1 MKEFLTVAV
10 LHFFEVASP
19 GPDFIL
25 VSRQCLRYG
34 RSVAL
39 WTSLGIALG
48 ILLHV
53 ALSIAGLSILIK
65 QQPVIL
71 DWLKIIAS
79 LYIAYLGLHS
89 ILSRHSRNT
98 GKESI
103 ESRTKEMKS
112 ITTGFL
118 TNVLNPKAFIFFATV
133 FALVIETSTT
143 NLTKI
148 ALGVYMSL
156 ATFAWFAFISVL
168 LTNKTANTRF
178 RILIPWIEK
187 LTGLL
192 LLLIALQILLQEV

>member
-10 LHFFEVASP
+10 LHFFAVASP

-71 DWLKIIAS
+71 D
-79 LYIAYLGLHS
+79 
-89 ILSRHSRNT
+89 
-98 GKESI
+98 
-103 ESRTKEMKS
+103 
-112 ITTGFL
+112 
-118 TNVLNPKAFIFFATV
+118 
-133 FALVIETSTT
+133 
-143 NLTKI
+143 
-148 ALGVYMSL
+148 
-156 ATFAWFAFISVL
+156 
-168 LTNKTANTRF
+168 
-178 RILIPWIEK
+178 
-187 LTGLL
+187 
-192 LLLIALQILLQEV
+192 

>member
-10 LHFFEVASP
+10 LHFFAVASP

-53 ALSIAGLSILIK
+53 ALSIAGLSIIIK

-89 ILSRHSRNT
+89 IFSRHSRNT